1 MTGYFILWGR
11 LAVTWNIHNRLISKN
26 CYFYDDR
33 RKSCLTFMLMC
44 SKVKYK
50 VKFGCG
56 IAVQRSD
63 TSLNTDGISS
73 ADEQARPGGY
83 SAQRK
88 YNC

>member
-1 MTGYFILWGR
+1 
-11 LAVTWNIHNRLISKN
+11 
-26 CYFYDDR
+26 
-33 RKSCLTFMLMC
+33 MLMC

-88 YNC
+88 YNCWGLSVHVTETKGYKRYCQYDIAISTPFTLYISW